1 MSEARVPAIR
11 LSRRLILP
19 GLGVVVFLFA
29 HVAQNEWHLFQI
41 ADITAAIRNLGYAGM
56 VAGVAVLGLV
66 EATIVVCFYIPGTAV
81 AIVLLLGMQPGW
93 SEAVPLLAALSVGTI
108 IGYGISLFLGGL
120 LQQRLP
126 ALVGERYFNKVQ
138 ALIARYGL
146 LAFVFSSF
154 HPNQLALAFAIL
166 GYFRTP
172 GVWRYFA
179 VSGVSQLV
187 WWGLYASLADWAAR
201 QSMVSSTNFQLY
213 IAALFGIWFVYE
225 LFSRRRPDIP

>member
-1 MSEARVPAIR
+1 MPAIR

-41 ADITAAIRNLGYAGM
+41 ADITGAIRNLGDAGM
-56 VAGVAVLGLV
+56 VAGIAVLGLI

-93 SEAVPLLAALSVGTI
+93 AEAVWLLAGLSVGTM
-108 IGYGISLFLGGL
+108 IGYGASLVLGRL

-126 ALVGERYFNKVQ
+126 ALVGEQYFRKVQ

-146 LAFVFSSF
+146 LAFAFSAF

-172 GVWRYFA
+172 SVWRYFA
-179 VSGVSQLV
+179 VSGASQLL

-201 QSMVSSTNFQLY
+201 QNMVSSTNFQLY
-213 IAALFGIWFVYE
+213 VAALFGIWFVYE
-225 LFSRRRPDIP
+225 LFSRQRPDIP

>member
-1 MSEARVPAIR
+1 M
-11 LSRRLILP
+11 SRRLILP
-19 GLGVVVFLFA
+19 GLGVIVFLFA

-138 ALIARYGL
+138 ALIARYG
-146 LAFVFSSF
+146 
-154 HPNQLALAFAIL
+154 
-166 GYFRTP
+166 
-172 GVWRYFA
+172 
-179 VSGVSQLV
+179 
-187 WWGLYASLADWAAR
+187 
-201 QSMVSSTNFQLY
+201 
-213 IAALFGIWFVYE
+213 
-225 LFSRRRPDIP
+225 